1 MSDIVERLR
10 STEFASATDG
20 LRSPV
25 IWVKGTVAREAADEI
40 EKLRAAVQDLAKH
53 IWRGDWDK
61 LKPETRE
68 LLGEKEMSDIA
79 DKIYAA
85 TGLTL
90 GAEEAA
96 KIGQMIQAENEKLR
110 DALKNLLSYA
120 ERNECHHE
128 NTHRG
133 GIIWTICDDCG
144 GKWADDQGGLKPY
157 CESVEITAA
166 RQALGDNGNVARAA
180 LGEKDDAKV

>member
-53 IWRGDWDK
+53 VWRGDWDK

-68 LLGEKEMSDIA
+68 LLDE
-79 DKIYAA
+79 
-85 TGLTL
+85 
-90 GAEEAA
+90 
-96 KIGQMIQAENEKLR
+96 
-110 DALKNLLSYA
+110 
-120 ERNECHHE
+120 
-128 NTHRG
+128 
-133 GIIWTICDDCG
+133 
-144 GKWADDQGGLKPY
+144 GK
-157 CESVEITAA
+157 
-166 RQALGDNGNVARAA
+166 
-180 LGEKDDAKV
+180 